1 MPKILSKYISYLLK
15 KGDQEFSLEM
25 MLRYYFRAL
34 KFAKKC
40 GLYGDYAPIYLSIA
54 TAYSVH
60 EKYQQALIALALAS
74 RYPTDDL
81 SYQLNTPLK
90 LEILFQNDKL
100 DEARELAI
108 CSLRDPANRIHETF
122 QLLSEIYLALSH
134 YPKAIIYGKK
144 SLEAA
149 WAQEYIQGV
158 EIAYNNLLD
167 IYRIMRDFDKA
178 QKCLEEVEY
187 IGLLQS
193 SALLQFSQYNLLVTQ
208 KHYHQAKALLP
219 QVEST
224 MYELDPKH
232 LHIFYGITLELF
244 KQLQDK
250 SSFDYYFN
258 NFLTTNS
265 SKDNYIEKWL
275 AYAQAGDFYRQIGE
289 YQGAID
295 FYQKMAYFLE
305 QVRLSSLNLEPLD
318 RVAFFRDKYHY
329 LLVASLFLYE
339 QKEYNLSLYF
349 LESSKSTSLRDS
361 LSYKSLAIKDT
372 QAIKE
377 YM

>member
-1 MPKILSKYISYLLK
+1 MPQLLSKYISYLLK
-15 KGDQEFSLEM
+15 KGDQQLSLKM
-25 MLRYYFRAL
+25 MLRYYFKAL
-34 KFAKKC
+34 KFAKKR

-54 TAYSVH
+54 TAYNMH
-60 EKYQQALIALALAS
+60 EKYHQALIALALAS

-81 SYQLNTPLK
+81 SYQLITPLK

-108 CSLRDPANRIHETF
+108 CSLRNPTNQIHETY
-122 QLLSEIYLALSH
+122 QILSEIYLAMSH

-149 WAQEYIQGV
+149 WAEEYIQGV

-167 IYRIMRDFDKA
+167 IYRIMGEFEKA
-178 QKCLEEVEY
+178 KACLEEVEY
-187 IGLLQS
+187 IGLLEN
-193 SALLQFSQYNLLVTQ
+193 SALLQFGQYNLLVTQ
-208 KHYHQAKALLP
+208 KHYHQAKELLP
-219 QVEST
+219 TVESM
-224 MYELDPKH
+224 MYQLEAKQ
-232 LHIFYGITLELF
+232 LHIFYAITLELF

-250 SSFDYYFN
+250 SSFDNYFDK
-258 NFLTTNS
+258 FLTTNS

-275 AYAQAGDFYRQIGE
+275 AYAQAGDFYRQLGE
-289 YQGAID
+289 YRGAIGY
-295 FYQKMAYFLE
+295 YQKMGYYLE
-305 QVRLSSLNLEPLD
+305 QVRLGSLNRQPLD
-318 RVAFFRDKYHY
+318 RVAFFSDKYHY
-329 LLVASLFLYE
+329 LLEASLFLYE

-349 LESSKSTSLRDS
+349 LESSKSASLRDT
-361 LSYKSLAIKDT
+361 LSHHSLAIHDT